1 MHGYSSHGR
10 TKSGGSRGF
19 GVGGGGGG
27 GGGALAQPPGSVYRS
42 PELFENL
49 WPFMED
55 DSSVGGSVG
64 GGGFIGGGYGGG
76 QATAGERAVWVKDE
90 AEGFVGVHGG

>member
-10 TKSGGSRGF
+10 TKSGGSGGF

-49 WPFMED
+49 
-55 DSSVGGSVG
+55 
-64 GGGFIGGGYGGG
+64 
-76 QATAGERAVWVKDE
+76 
-90 AEGFVGVHGG
+90 

>member
-10 TKSGGSRGF
+10 TKSGGSGGF

-55 DSSVGGSVG
+55 DSNRS
-64 GGGFIGGGYGGG
+64 YN
-76 QATAGERAVWVKDE
+76 AVLILLFSRFYS
-90 AEGFVGVHGG
+90 G